1 MARYAWFA
9 LPPYK
14 ALGLSDGSS
23 GGALTPVGR
32 AYAAAGAS
40 TPPATPAP
48 TPSPPAGTSP
58 PVSPPVTPAPTT
70 PAPTTPA
77 PTTPAPTTPAP
88 TTPAPTS
95 PPPGTTAAPGGSP
108 PSTTPAPTTQSPAA
122 AAHAKKV
129 RPVTTP
135 ACMFQHMHR
144 CISVSRRLGRSD
156 AEQKAALLR
165 AGRAPKGAFMKVYG
179 RNESVQ
185 AELSVHAA
193 AITLT
198 FAAGRGQLVLQRAGH
213 SSERCK
219 CDVGV

>member
-32 AYAAAGAS
+32 AYAAAGAAA
-40 TPPATPAP
+40 PPATPSP
-48 TPSPPAGTSP
+48 TPSPPAGTPP
-58 PVSPPVTPAPTT
+58 PVSP
-70 PAPTTPA
+70 

-95 PPPGTTAAPGGSP
+95 PPPATTAAPAGPP

-129 RPVTTP
+129 RPVTPP
-135 ACMFQHMHR
+135 ACMSQHTRR
-144 CISVSRRLGRSD
+144 CISISRRLGRSD
-156 AEQKAALLR
+156 AEQKAAPRR
-165 AGRAPKGAFMKVYG
+165 AGTDPEGASIKVYG
-179 RNESVQ
+179 RNERVQ
-185 AELSVHAA
+185 AELKLHSVAM
-193 AITLT
+193 TLT
-198 FAAGRGQLVLQRAGH
+198 FAAGRGLMVLQWAGH
-213 SSERCK
+213 SSKRRE

>member
-14 ALGLSDGSS
+14 ALGLADGSS

-32 AYAAAGAS
+32 AYAAAGAAS
-40 TPPATPAP
+40 PPPATPTP

-88 TTPAPTS
+88 TS
-95 PPPGTTAAPGGSP
+95 PPPGTTAAPGGPP

-129 RPVTTP
+129 RPVTPP
-135 ACMFQHMHR
+135 ACMSQHTRR
-144 CISVSRRLGRSD
+144 CIPMSRRLGRSN
-156 AEQKAALLR
+156 AGQKTTFYR
-165 AGRAPKGAFMKVYG
+165 ADFDRGFLKIHGMS
-179 RNESVQ
+179 ESVQ
-185 AELSVHAA
+185 AELNVHAA

-198 FAAGRGQLVLQRAGH
+198 FAAGRGQLVLQWAGH
-213 SSERCK
+213 SSERCE